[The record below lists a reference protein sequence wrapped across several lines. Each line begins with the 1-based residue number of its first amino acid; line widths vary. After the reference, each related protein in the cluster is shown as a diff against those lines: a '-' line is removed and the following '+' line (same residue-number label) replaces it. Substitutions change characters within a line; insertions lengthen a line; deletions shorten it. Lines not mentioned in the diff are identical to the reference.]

1 MINLP
6 KFKGTKTALCLGL
19 FLISLANLSCE
30 RLIELV
36 FQTEEVKEK
45 KVSPE
50 KEVAREAPTEPE
62 DWKKLEP
69 ISEPIPVKETDGE
82 LKAVMEE
89 ASKYMKSLDNSIKN
103 GNWPA
108 TGKSAEKLEELI
120 GQRCV
125 NLYVKTHPDTPEE
138 FVNISQRFYD
148 DVLKLLMAQR
158 YQKTELAEEQFQK
171 MKASCEECHQ
181 RFRKEKG

>member
-1 MINLP
+1 MPSMINLP
-6 KFKGTKTALCLGL
+6 QLKGTKKALCLGL
-19 FLISLANLSCE
+19 FLVSLADLSCE
-30 RLIELV
+30 RLLELV

-50 KEVAREAPTEPE
+50 KEVKEAEEAPEPE

-69 ISEPIPVKETDGE
+69 IPVKESDGE

-89 ASKYMKSLDNSIKN
+89 ASKYMKSLDNAIKS

-120 GQRCV
+120 GRRCV
-125 NLYVKTHPDTPEE
+125 NLYVKMHPDTPQE

-158 YQKTELAEEQFQK
+158 YQKTELAETQFQK

-181 RFRKEKG
+181 RFRKERG